1 MGYLPDKKGSCSLL
15 SPYSP
20 CRCPPALLD
29 FMVFLGQCFC
39 NGLTVFDALQFLA
52 ELLGDDVLKVTIE
65 REREQP
71 DFNQE
76 PRIKITSSVIPQDAT
91 HPFFWAGYTLI
102 DCGILTAPEAPTDSK
117 VEQVE

>member
-52 ELLGDDVLKVTIE
+52 NLLGDDVLKVTIE
-65 REREQP
+65 REQP
-71 DFNQE
+71 DFNQV
-76 PRIKITSSVIPQDAT
+76 SSHENVDLLLCLL
-91 HPFFWAGYTLI
+91 G
-102 DCGILTAPEAPTDSK
+102 
-117 VEQVE
+117 